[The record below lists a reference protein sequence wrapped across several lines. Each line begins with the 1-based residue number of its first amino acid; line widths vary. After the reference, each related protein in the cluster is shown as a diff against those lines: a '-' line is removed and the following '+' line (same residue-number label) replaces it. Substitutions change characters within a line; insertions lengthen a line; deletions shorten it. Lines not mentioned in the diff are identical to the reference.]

1 MRASAASRQRRRS
14 RTATAAGW
22 RLTLV
27 AGFVA
32 DGELR
37 VVAHYHW
44 LQAPRHQ
51 AQDAVGLAYSAALL
65 TETGEEL
72 VSQRHLIDQGGET
85 RQLKNAAHPLG
96 WNAAGT
102 VIPAGQGTQR
112 RGYLAKSFRLNSR
125 EPTTVS
131 LYVQLVH
138 QSRFINLPYRPPLSL
153 CAPHGASSG
162 PEGRSISCLRICPS
176 PTSRRAIR
184 RRK

>member
-1 MRASAASRQRRRS
+1 MPSEVAADLSAEEAARFAGIRGIQAK
-14 RTATAAGW
+14 TAEQDCDGGRV

-102 VIPAGQGTQR
+102 VIPARPGDAATGISGQILQTEQ
-112 RGYLAKSFRLNSR
+112 
-125 EPTTVS
+125 P
-131 LYVQLVH
+131 
-138 QSRFINLPYRPPLSL
+138 
-153 CAPHGASSG
+153 
-162 PEGRSISCLRICPS
+162 
-176 PTSRRAIR
+176 RADNG
-184 RRK
+184 